1 MRHCCA
7 DRGCPARRK
16 CGCGRLRC
24 ARVIDAGKIAA
35 VKNPSS
41 SLLPVSAIAPDP
53 IEPAATGS
61 RWLLAA
67 HYWSFRMGAF
77 VVLNVLDDPAWLALI
92 FC

>member
-1 MRHCCA
+1 M
-7 DRGCPARRK
+7 
-16 CGCGRLRC
+16 
-24 ARVIDAGKIAA
+24 
-35 VKNPSS
+35 
-41 SLLPVSAIAPDP
+41 APDP
-53 IEPAATGS
+53 IEPGPTGS